1 MDHVLWDVNRKV
13 RRLGQAPDLLDF
25 RSRRYQYC
33 KYQPSKRHA
42 AESPRLDCRSFEETG
57 IRARLRCSVCL
68 CDALP
73 LLPNLWPHGDSR
85 IPPALQHCGP
95 LDARRRSSGASGARA
110 CQFGRR
116 ATAFNRGVVRCRRYR
131 IATNR
136 ELWNGIATNGWP
148 TAIQTGLGNRDGGWK
163 RVAPS
168 RMLEIDRDSCVPGQI
183 RSSND
188 MSETSPQT
196 VERTEST
203 LVTAA
208 KAGDYD
214 AFEQLVNRYEHK
226 IYRLGLNIT
235 GNPEDAED
243 VLQETFLKA
252 FENLPRFRE
261 DSRFYTWI
269 VRIGVNQA
277 LMKLRKRRTDK
288 SVSLDDP
295 IEESGEI
302 IPRDFADWA
311 PNPEQQ
317 LGRTETREIMER
329 AIQNLP
335 VSFRTVFQLRDVEGL
350 STEETAEMLGLTISA
365 VKARLFRARL
375 RLREDLAKFFKR
387 G

>member
-1 MDHVLWDVNRKV
+1 MLEMARFTSS
-13 RRLGQAPDLLDF
+13 F
-25 RSRRYQYC
+25 RGC
-33 KYQPSKRHA
+33 
-42 AESPRLDCRSFEETG
+42 
-57 IRARLRCSVCL
+57 
-68 CDALP
+68 
-73 LLPNLWPHGDSR
+73 
-85 IPPALQHCGP
+85 
-95 LDARRRSSGASGARA
+95 
-110 CQFGRR
+110 
-116 ATAFNRGVVRCRRYR
+116 
-131 IATNR
+131 
-136 ELWNGIATNGWP
+136 
-148 TAIQTGLGNRDGGWK
+148 
-163 RVAPS
+163 VAP
-168 RMLEIDRDSCVPGQI
+168 RRTTKPRVLGHE
-183 RSSND
+183 RSSNA
-188 MSETSPQT
+188 MSETSPQA
-196 VERTEST
+196 VEQTESA

-208 KAGDYD
+208 KGGDYD

-295 IEESGEI
+295 IEENGEI

-335 VSFRTVFQLRDVEGL
+335 LSFRTVFQLRDVEGL
-350 STEETAEMLGLTISA
+350 STEETAETLGLTISA

>member
-1 MDHVLWDVNRKV
+1 
-13 RRLGQAPDLLDF
+13 
-25 RSRRYQYC
+25 
-33 KYQPSKRHA
+33 
-42 AESPRLDCRSFEETG
+42 
-57 IRARLRCSVCL
+57 
-68 CDALP
+68 
-73 LLPNLWPHGDSR
+73 
-85 IPPALQHCGP
+85 
-95 LDARRRSSGASGARA
+95 
-110 CQFGRR
+110 
-116 ATAFNRGVVRCRRYR
+116 
-131 IATNR
+131 
-136 ELWNGIATNGWP
+136 
-148 TAIQTGLGNRDGGWK
+148 
-163 RVAPS
+163 
-168 RMLEIDRDSCVPGQI
+168 
-183 RSSND
+183 

-196 VERTEST
+196 VEQSESA

-252 FENLPRFRE
+252 FENLARFRE

-295 IEESGEI
+295 IEENGEI

-311 PNPEQQ
+311 PNPEQL
-317 LGRTETREIMER
+317 LGRTETREIMEK

-335 VSFRTVFQLRDVEGL
+335 VSFRTVFQLRDVDGL

-375 RLREDLAKFFKR
+375 RLREELAKFFKR